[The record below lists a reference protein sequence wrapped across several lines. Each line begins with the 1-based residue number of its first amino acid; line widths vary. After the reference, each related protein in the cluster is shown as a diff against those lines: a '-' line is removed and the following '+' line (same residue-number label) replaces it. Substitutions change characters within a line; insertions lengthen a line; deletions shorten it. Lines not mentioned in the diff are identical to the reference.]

1 MVAAEVPGR
10 PLAAV
15 ENPSYGRL
23 RRSSEL
29 FYKGKFR
36 SYPKSY
42 PWLAPS
48 EIR

>member
-36 SYPKSY
+36 LLPQIL
-42 PWLAPS
+42 PLAGTV
-48 EIR
+48 